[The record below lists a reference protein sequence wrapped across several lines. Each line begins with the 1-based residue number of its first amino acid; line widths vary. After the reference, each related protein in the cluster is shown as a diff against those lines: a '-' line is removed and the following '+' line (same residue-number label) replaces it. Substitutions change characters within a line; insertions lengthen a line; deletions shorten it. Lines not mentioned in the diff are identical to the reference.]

1 VGGPRWKKGKCTS
14 KLKLKDSG
22 PIDRIADGG
31 TYVLVLFRPTCACA
45 TGTRVATV
53 ERKGQRDGIV
63 RKTGAL
69 SWEAVMPDIPD
80 MQ

>member
-1 VGGPRWKKGKCTS
+1 MS

-22 PIDRIADGG
+22 LCDRIADGG
-31 TYVLVLFRPTCACA
+31 TYVLVRPTCARA

-53 ERKGQRDGIV
+53 ERNGQRDGIV
-63 RKTGAL
+63 RKTGASSL
-69 SWEAVMPDIPD
+69 EAVMPDTPA